1 METNINPTP
10 TTPTAPSAPTA
21 TPSPAGNKNNKTTI
35 IIAIAAILVIGIGY
49 TAFSRWRA
57 ERTAQNVLKNLG
69 IEAGGQMALGN
80 TPTGDE
86 GKELTPAEIFANAES
101 QEIGD
106 STHKAIADEVGG
118 IIKAVYGDYKLSSFV
133 SGYMG
138 MNSGSGIFQYT
149 LPKLVAISDA
159 GSIAKEMENRGLKI
173 ITNIQQNDAASIMA
187 QKGNFTYTI
196 GFNKD
201 EQVITAIVI
210 NADQD
215 NSNQ

>member
-1 METNINPTP
+1 MENNVNPTP
-10 TTPTAPSAPTA
+10 SAPVAPSTPTTTPTG
-21 TPSPAGNKNNKTTI
+21 GNNNKTAL

-57 ERTAQNVLKNLG
+57 DRTAQNMLKNLG
-69 IEAGGQMALGN
+69 IEAGGQMMN
-80 TPTGDE
+80 NENSGDE
-86 GKELTPAEIFANAES
+86 GKELTPAEIFANAEN

-118 IIKAVYGDYKLSSFV
+118 IIKAVYDDYKLSSFV

-149 LPKLVAISDA
+149 LPKLVAVSDA
-159 GSIAKEMENRGLKI
+159 GSIAKEMENRGMKI
-173 ITNIQQNDAASIMA
+173 ITNIQQNEAASIMA
-187 QKGNFTYTI
+187 QKDNFTYTI

-210 NADQD
+210 NAEQG
-215 NSNQ
+215 NSHQ

>member
-1 METNINPTP
+1 MENNVNPTP
-10 TTPTAPSAPTA
+10 TTPVAPSTPTI
-21 TPSPAGNKNNKTTI
+21 TPTPAGNKNNKTAI

-57 ERTAQNVLKNLG
+57 ERTVRGVLNNMG
-69 IEAGGQMALGN
+69 IEAGGQMMNGDSLS
-80 TPTGDE
+80 GDE
-86 GKELTPAEIFANAES
+86 GRELTPAEVFANAEN

-118 IIKAVYGDYKLSSFV
+118 IIKSVYGDYKLSSFV

-149 LPKLVAISDA
+149 LPKLVTISDA
-159 GSIAKEMENRGLKI
+159 GSIAKEMENRGMKI

-187 QKGNFTYTI
+187 QKDNFTYTI

-201 EQVITAIVI
+201 EQEITAIVI
-210 NADQD
+210 NASQE